1 MRKLTRVVF
10 MGTPAFAVPTLEE
23 LVAAGYEVALVVTQP
38 DRAKGRGGALAA
50 PPVKESALRLGLEVY
65 QPERVRRPEAQA
77 RLAEL
82 RPDAMVVVGY
92 GQIIPQSVID
102 IPPHGIINVHAS
114 LLPKYRGAAPIQWAI
129 ANGET
134 RTGVTTMR
142 IDAGLDTGDMLLKA
156 ETEIG
161 VEENAIE
168 LAARLA
174 PMGANL
180 LVETLRGLAAGTI
193 VPEKQDAAQATLAP
207 ILKKEDGLIDW
218 TKPAAEI
225 HNRVRG
231 LLPWP
236 GAYTTLRG
244 QILHVWSA
252 RVTTAAS
259 AAPGRVLPGRKL
271 IAACGESTALELIEV
286 QLEGRKRMSGDA
298 FANGQHL
305 SENDLLGAP
314 EN

>member
-1 MRKLTRVVF
+1 
-10 MGTPAFAVPTLEE
+10 MGTPAFAVPTLEK
-23 LVAAGYEVALVVTQP
+23 LVAAGYEVPLVLTQP
-38 DRAKGRGGALAA
+38 DRAKGRGGTLAA
-50 PPVKESALRLGLEVY
+50 PPVKETALRLGLQVY

-82 RPDAMVVVGY
+82 RPDVMVVVGY

-102 IPPHGIINVHAS
+102 IPPLGIINVHAS

-129 ANGET
+129 VNGET

-156 ETEIG
+156 EMEIG
-161 VEENAIE
+161 PEETAVE

-174 PMGANL
+174 PLGAGL
-180 LVETLRGLAAGTI
+180 LIETLKGLAAGSI
-193 VPEKQDAAQATLAP
+193 VPEKQDSAQATLAP
-207 ILKKEDGLIDW
+207 ILKKEDGHINW
-218 TKPAAEI
+218 MRNAAGI

-231 LLPWP
+231 LQPWP
-236 GAYTTLRG
+236 GAYTSFRG
-244 QILHVWSA
+244 HSLHVWSSC
-252 RVTTAAS
+252 VVAALCES
-259 AAPGRVLPGRKL
+259 VPGRLLPGRKL
-271 IAACGESTALELIEV
+271 IASCGGGTALELLEV
-286 QLEGRKRMSGDA
+286 QLEGRKRISGEA

-305 SENDLLGAP
+305 SDNEVLGAT